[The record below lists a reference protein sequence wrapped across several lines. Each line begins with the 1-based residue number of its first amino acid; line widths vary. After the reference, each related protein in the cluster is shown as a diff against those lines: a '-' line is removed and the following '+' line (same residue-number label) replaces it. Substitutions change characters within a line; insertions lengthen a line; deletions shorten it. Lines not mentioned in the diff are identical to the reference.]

1 MYFPGVSLFSDIL
14 EPTPLATARKGLA
27 NHMKAVA
34 AALVLI
40 AGAAVI
46 LWFGN
51 TLNSWVLGGLIGGLA
66 ALLLSIPISLII
78 FSYLSRR
85 HEEQEHLHAEVYEE
99 DTFFEDD
106 GYVRPRLASRQMKRV
121 YEVESYTLPAPS
133 AMNEAEVMQRQRSTR
148 QLPAPTSQRLP
159 IAKNT
164 RATSTSLQRV
174 PPQEAT
180 RNVPSNPPAEGR
192 TTSMRRPLYPG
203 FPGYEPGSPQSR
215 HRSQALRAARIE
227 AFQQVDEDEEDEE
240 LDFSPTQQPRRS
252 TTSSLRASQALS
264 SQQERNVE
272 PTRRSLQQLTNQQQ
286 TRNNHQVGD
295 PHSSRGA
302 NQRALPAAG
311 ESSASTR
318 RTSAQLR
325 RRRTDFLEQGEEMET
340 TNERQTRQTRL
351 EGGKSAGKPTR
362 ELPRSENF
370 NRPLVRR
377 APYMY
382 DDDPLREELTR
393 QLEQPTK
400 RRSSLYE
407 PEDIDDEEDEF

>member
-1 MYFPGVSLFSDIL
+1 
-14 EPTPLATARKGLA
+14 
-27 NHMKAVA
+27 MKAVA

-106 GYVRPRLASRQMKRV
+106 DYVRPRLASRQMKRV

-133 AMNEAEVMQRQRSTR
+133 AMNETEVMQRQRSTR
-148 QLPAPTSQRLP
+148 QLPAPTSQHLP
-159 IAKNT
+159 VAKNT

-174 PPQEAT
+174 PPQEVT
-180 RNVPSNPPAEGR
+180 RTAPSNPPAEGR
-192 TTSMRRPLYPG
+192 TTAMRRPLYPG
-203 FPGYEPGSPQSR
+203 FPGYEPGSTQSR

-240 LDFSPTQQPRRS
+240 LDFSSTQPPRRS

-264 SQQERNVE
+264 SQQEHNAE
-272 PTRRSLQQLTNQQQ
+272 PMRRSSQQLTNQQQ
-286 TRNNHQVGD
+286 TRNNRQVSD
-295 PHSSRGA
+295 SYPSHSA

-311 ESSASTR
+311 KSSASTR

-325 RRRTDFLEQGEEMET
+325 RRRTDFLAQEEEAET
-340 TNERQTRQTRL
+340 TNERHTRR
-351 EGGKSAGKPTR
+351 EGGKPTR

-382 DDDPLREELTR
+382 EDDPLREELTR
-393 QLEQPTK
+393 QLKQPTK

-407 PEDIDDEEDEF
+407 LEDIDDEEDEF